1 MTTSTLSIGSFSYTS
16 AVPRWTWSDAMFAL
30 HGMAPGDVVPTRA
43 LFLSHVHPEDRER
56 VGEVLDDA
64 DGQPHGCAYHL
75 VDLSGQVRQ
84 VLITVASVPGTE
96 TVTGFVVDD
105 SVRERQAVSAEV
117 NTELQIALESHAAI
131 DQAKGMLMLVY
142 GVDSD
147 AAFELLR
154 WASQQRNV
162 RLRVLADRLV
172 QAVLSVG
179 GVGPK
184 ARGAVDELFIAAI
197 DDIRLPA
204 REPRGRQRTLEI
216 QLDPPGAA
224 APVLRVSG
232 RVDVTAM
239 AELAAA
245 LGALMVAGRETGR
258 VVVDLSGVEDAGA
271 VLRFLVQSA
280 QRRCAAR
287 DIAVDV
293 VGAAGE
299 TVGAG
304 LSARAR
310 QPLEHSRQTV
320 ATHP

>member
-1 MTTSTLSIGSFSYTS
+1 MTTSTLSIGSFSYSS
-16 AVPRWTWSDAMFAL
+16 AVPRWTWSDGMFAL

-43 LFLSHVHPEDRER
+43 LFLSHVHPEDREH
-56 VGEVLDDA
+56 VGEVLDAA
-64 DGQPHGCAYHL
+64 DGQPHGCAYRL
-75 VDLSGQVRQ
+75 VDLSGQVRE
-84 VLITVASVPGTE
+84 VLITVAPVVGTE
-96 TVTGFVVDD
+96 AVTGFVVDD
-105 SVRERQAVSAEV
+105 SERERQAVSAEV

-142 GVDSD
+142 GIDGD

-184 ARGAVDELFIAAI
+184 ARGAIDELFIAAM
-197 DDIRLPA
+197 DDVRLPA
-204 REPRGRQRTLEI
+204 REHRGRAMEI
-216 QLDPPGAA
+216 QLDHAGAA

-232 RVDVTAM
+232 YVDATAM
-239 AELAAA
+239 GELAAA
-245 LGALMVAGRETGR
+245 LGSLMAAGRETGR
-258 VVVDLSGVEDAGA
+258 VVVDLAGVEDPGA

-287 DIAVDV
+287 DIAMDV

-299 TVGAG
+299 ATAGAG
-304 LSARAR
+304 SPAHAR
-310 QPLEHSRQTV
+310 QPLEHGRQTF
-320 ATHP
+320 ATHS